1 MLLGMAKR
9 AARPPAKNP
18 AWTALFPPR
27 VVRDLVAHHR
37 EHDVAQLPSHG
48 RDGHAV
54 GLALGALLVVEGAQ
68 PRVVLPGAVGRQ
80 PQSAAKVRRAVLG
93 YGAAAAVELPDWLTD
108 ELSPA

>member
-9 AARPPAKNP
+9 ASP
-18 AWTALFPPR
+18 PPR
-27 VVRDLVAHHR
+27 EASFCPTLFSFRVVQNLIAHHR
-37 EHDVAQLPSHG
+37 EHDVAQFPRHG

-80 PQSAAKVRRAVLG
+80 P
-93 YGAAAAVELPDWLTD
+93 
-108 ELSPA
+108 